1 VRGGA
6 RARAGGTG
14 LTTSAASSSRRS
26 PRRRSISIS
35 RRVAFS
41 DARRSDVTLSH
52 DGQLV
57 AWIETNDGTRAIMVA
72 EAARMA
78 SARPV
83 VRAPAREILPVLI
96 WAPSAE
102 HVVVFRDDDGDENY
116 RAAAIDLASGML
128 RALTPAGGVRALFH
142 RSSPA
147 HPADL
152 LFSVNAR
159 DPRLFDLVRI
169 SMETGEATTV
179 FVNPGFSRVHAGADL
194 QPRLAERV
202 ADDGAIEVL
211 ALGVDGRWAPFAA
224 IPPEDALTT
233 RIERIS
239 ADGRAVFLIDSR
251 GGDRAALVQVD
262 VATATETTLAA
273 DDEADI
279 DAVVF
284 DPGTDRPL
292 VAAATAER
300 RRWHVVDPAIVDL
313 LDHLLRNAG
322 GADLAIDGAACGG
335 ARVLARM
342 ERSDAAD
349 EYQIVGRTDGPV
361 GLFRNR
367 EDLEHATLHPMRPV
381 RIPAGDGLR
390 LPGYLTLPAGRERP
404 GPLVL
409 VVHGGPYDRD
419 RWGFSPVHQWL
430 AGRGYAVLAVNF
442 RGSTG
447 FGKAFVAAADH
458 EWGGR
463 MQDDLVDGVQWAVDR
478 GIADPARVGIYGA
491 SYGGYAALMA
501 AARDADR
508 FACAVGLGGPSDLL
522 EFMASVPEY
531 WTSWFAMIRRRVA
544 DPATAEG
551 REWLAERSPITHVA
565 RMTRPVL
572 IAHGLQDVRVRPEQ
586 SRALAAELGCRGV
599 SVTLATLPD
608 EGHFLERRE
617 NRIALAALVEMFLA
631 CYLGGGVEPLGDD
644 LAGTGLQIERGGEF
658 LLPQA
663 REAVT
668 ASQARQAGTP
678 RMQA

>member
-1 VRGGA
+1 MTA
-6 RARAGGTG
+6 PPA
-14 LTTSAASSSRRS
+14 SSRRGS
-26 PRRRSISIS
+26 PRRRSVPIS
-35 RRVAFS
+35 RRIAFG
-41 DARRSDVTLSH
+41 DARRTEVSLSH
-52 DGQLV
+52 DGRLV
-57 AWIETNDGTRAIMVA
+57 AWIETDDGARQIMVA
-72 EAARMA
+72 EADRVA
-78 SARPV
+78 SARPI

-102 HVVVFRDDDGDENY
+102 HLVVFRDYDGDENY
-116 RAAAIDLASGML
+116 RASAVDLGSGTL

-159 DPRLFDLVRI
+159 DPRVFDLVRI
-169 SMETGEATTV
+169 NVATGEATTV
-179 FVNPGFSRVHAGADL
+179 FVNPGFSSVHAGADL

-211 ALGVDGRWAPFAA
+211 TRGADGRWAPIAA

-239 ADGRAVFLIDSR
+239 ADGRAVFLIDTR
-251 GGDRAALVQVD
+251 GRERAALVQVD

-292 VAAATAER
+292 AAAATADR
-300 RRWHVVDPAIVDL
+300 RHWHAVDAAIADL
-313 LDHLLRNAG
+313 LDRLLRDAG
-322 GADLAIDGAACGG
+322 GADLAIDGVACGG

-349 EYQIVGRTDGPV
+349 EYRIVGRTDGPM

-367 EDLEHATLHPMRPV
+367 GDLEHAILRPMRPV
-381 RIPAGDGLR
+381 RIPARDGLS
-390 LPGYLTLPAGRERP
+390 LPGYLTLPPGRERP

-463 MQDDLVDGVQWAVDR
+463 MQDDLVDSVAWAVDR
-478 GIADPARVGIYGA
+478 GIAEPTSVAIYGA

-508 FACAVGLGGPSDLL
+508 FACVVDFGGPSDLV
-522 EFMASVPEY
+522 EFMASIPEY

-551 REWLAERSPITHVA
+551 RRWLAERSPITHVA

-572 IAHGLQDVRVRPEQ
+572 IAHGLQDVRVRPAQ
-586 SRALAAELGCRGV
+586 SRALAAELTRRGV
-599 SVTLATLPD
+599 PVTLTMLPD
-608 EGHFLERRE
+608 EGHFLERPE
-617 NRIALAALVEMFLA
+617 NRIALAAVVELFLA
-631 CYLGGGVEPLGDD
+631 RHLGGAAEPLGDD
-644 LAGTGLQIERGGEF
+644 LVGTRMQIERGGEF
-658 LLPQA
+658 LPVEL
-663 REAVT
+663 REALA
-668 ASQARQAGTP
+668 ASQARKAGTP